1 MKRQLQLQQL
11 PRGLSQ
17 LKIDRH
23 VIDPPHVRGIQME
36 IVDERKEK
44 FLRPNLPLKTF
55 VKKPQLDVEALGI
68 ALHTLLKANT
78 TGYILMVRKNGNPIY
93 NTTWLFA
100 QTVSDKALPW
110 NEDTRMHVASVS
122 KLLTAIGMVKALDS
136 KNISYDTPIIGYLP
150 EYWNKG
156 NKINQITFRHLLTHK
171 SGFSTGSSESSY
183 TFMKN
188 RVAMGVSSVGS
199 SSDYE
204 NMNFGLCRILMPIVL
219 GDMPKNANFM
229 PSNTNIN
236 DQAWDA
242 VSLQHYTNYMQDKV
256 FEPAGV
262 NNAGFEP
269 IPGKKNALAY
279 TFPHGGKKGWDSGDL
294 ASMAGGAAWRL
305 SIKELLNVLNHARR
319 KGSILPSGKFQ
330 YLLDNSFGIDQ
341 QIDTPAGKLYN
352 KNGGWRTGG
361 SSPSYEQCVAY
372 FLPGNMELA
381 VFVNSPISTE
391 DYSLRAL
398 VKDTYLGCLSE

>member
-23 VIDPPHVRGIQME
+23 VIEPPHVRGIQME
-36 IVDERKEK
+36 VVDERREK
-44 FLRPNLPLKTF
+44 AFKTNLPLKNF
-55 VKKPQLDVEALGI
+55 VKKPKLDASAFCTAI
-68 ALHTLLKANT
+68 HTILKDHT
-78 TGYILMVRKNGNPIY
+78 TGYILHIRQNGNLTH
-93 NTTWLFA
+93 NLVWEWA
-100 QTVSDKALPW
+100 QTPADKNNGW

-136 KNISYDTPIIGYLP
+136 KNIPYDTPILGYLP

-171 SGFSTGSSESSY
+171 SGFSTGTSESSY

-188 RVAMGVSSVGS
+188 RVAMGVPGVG

-269 IPGKKNALAY
+269 ISGKKNALAY
-279 TFPHGGKKGWDSGDL
+279 KFPAGGKKGWDSGDL

-319 KGSILPSGKFQ
+319 KNTILPSSKFQ
-330 YLLDNSFGIDQ
+330 YLLDSYFGIDQ

-352 KNGGWRTGG
+352 KNGAWGTGAK
-361 SSPSYEQCVAY
+361 E
-372 FLPGNMELA
+372 
-381 VFVNSPISTE
+381 T
-391 DYSLRAL
+391 
-398 VKDTYLGCLSE
+398 

>member
-44 FLRPNLPLKTF
+44 IFKANLPLKTF
-55 VKKPQLDVEALGI
+55 VKKPKLDEAAFCTAI
-68 ALHTLLKANT
+68 HTILKDHT
-78 TGYILMVRKNGNPIY
+78 TGYLLHLRKNGNLTH
-93 NTTWLFA
+93 NLVWQWA
-100 QTVSDKALPW
+100 QTPADKNDSW
-110 NEDTRMHVASVS
+110 TESTRMHVASVS
-122 KLLTAIGMVKALDS
+122 KFLTAIGMVKALDS
-136 KNISYDTPIIGYLP
+136 KNVSYDTPIIGYLP
-150 EYWNKG
+150 DYWTKG

-171 SGFSTGSSESSY
+171 SGFSTGGSDSSY
-183 TFMKN
+183 TFMKS

-269 IPGKKNALAY
+269 IPGKNNALAY
-279 TFPHGGKKGWDSGDL
+279 DFPHGSKKGWNSGDL
-294 ASMAGGAAWRL
+294 GSMAGGAAWRL
-305 SIKELLNVLNHARR
+305 SIKELLDVMNHARR
-319 KGSILPSGKFQ
+319 KNTILPSGKFQ
-330 YLLDNSFGIDQ
+330 YLIDNYFGIDQ
-341 QIDTPAGKLYN
+341 QINTPAGKLYN
-352 KNGGWRTGG
+352 KNGGWGSGG
-361 SSPSYEQCVAY
+361 RKEQCVAY
-372 FLPGNMELA
+372 VLPDNMELA
-381 VFVNSPISTE
+381 VFVNSPIGTE
-391 DYSLRAL
+391 DYSLRGL
-398 VKDTYLGCLSE
+398 VKDAFVGCLSE